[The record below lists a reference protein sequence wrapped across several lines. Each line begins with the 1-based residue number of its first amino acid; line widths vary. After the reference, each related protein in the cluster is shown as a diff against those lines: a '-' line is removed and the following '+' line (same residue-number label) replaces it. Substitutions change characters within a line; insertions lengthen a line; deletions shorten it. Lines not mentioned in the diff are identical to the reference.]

1 MLENQLY
8 GTTKEVEE
16 KKRESEELEL
26 KQKQLMDEQQ
36 IFIGQLVKKGLEDKT
51 MEAKKVKL
59 EKDIKDYN

>member
-36 IFIGQLVKKGLEDKT
+36 IFIGQLVKKGIEDKT

>member
-26 KQKQLMDEQQ
+26 KQKQLMDEQ
-36 IFIGQLVKKGLEDKT
+36 
-51 MEAKKVKL
+51 
-59 EKDIKDYN
+59 

>member
-59 EKDIKDYN
+59 EKDINSYL